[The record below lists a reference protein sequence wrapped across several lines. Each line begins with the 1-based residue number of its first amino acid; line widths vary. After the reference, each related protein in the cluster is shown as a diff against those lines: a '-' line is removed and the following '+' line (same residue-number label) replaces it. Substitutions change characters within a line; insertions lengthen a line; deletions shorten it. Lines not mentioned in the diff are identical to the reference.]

1 MLNQKY
7 EEDDKTAVSILF
19 VKFYCFFFQIVVLLV
34 GTNNI
39 SNTAEEIAE
48 GIFEIVQ
55 NIRDK
60 LPDVYIVL
68 PVCSVLVRIVRISFL
83 N

>member
-1 MLNQKY
+1 M
-7 EEDDKTAVSILF
+7 
-19 VKFYCFFFQIVVLLV
+19 VLLV

-48 GIFEIVQ
+48 GIFEIVK
-55 NIRDK
+55 NIREK

-68 PVCSVLVRIVRISFL
+68 PVSASAHKI
-83 N
+83 